1 MPQNAVPVVSHG
13 SVTSSRWP
21 AVYVAS
27 IFYFLFIYLAEMSFF
42 ILFYVPALP
51 VPVPFLAPFS
61 KGTLQTCA
69 HAQGQEGGKKKPF
82 PLAVRTPPPKVNNLS
97 RQL

>member
-69 HAQGQEGGKKKPF
+69 HAQGQEGGKKKTLSPRSKD
-82 PLAVRTPPPKVNNLS
+82 PTPKGK
-97 RQL
+97 